1 MRQKRLNYEASVVV
15 VFGGSFLGQI
25 VSKSPLF
32 DDETRRA
39 ILRDLFEGVFETHF
53 FSALLYARARKAMN
67 KKDASNPHNTIQ
79 GQSL

>member
-1 MRQKRLNYEASVVV
+1 MRQKRLNYEGSVGV

-39 ILRDLFEGVFETHF
+39 KLRDLFEGVFETHF
-53 FSALLYARARKAMN
+53 FSQLLCIMREQMKAN
-67 KKDASNPHNTIQ
+67 EYK
-79 GQSL
+79 

>member
-1 MRQKRLNYEASVVV
+1 MRQKRLNYEGSVVV

-39 ILRDLFEGVFETHF
+39 KLRDLFEGVFETHF